1 MAKKKGSGGP
11 EPEVLQKAYASR
23 LLHGRHGLCPLRLY
37 GLSHYTALARGLM
50 FRNVTFH
57 SQTPGMRSLAKR
69 IRADALPAFEHGV
82 VVDADQTQLQHLCR
96 PRNAQRRTKPNIL
109 AEAALVTYWALKFPQ
124 RR

>member
-1 MAKKKGSGGP
+1 
-11 EPEVLQKAYASR
+11 
-23 LLHGRHGLCPLRLY
+23 
-37 GLSHYTALARGLM
+37 
-50 FRNVTFH
+50 
-57 SQTPGMRSLAKR
+57 LAKR

-124 RR
+124 RRELLKGSAKVR

>member
-1 MAKKKGSGGP
+1 
-11 EPEVLQKAYASR
+11 
-23 LLHGRHGLCPLRLY
+23 
-37 GLSHYTALARGLM
+37 M